1 LLPGKGN
8 QRIKQGGE
16 KENPMSEIAQKKPSP
31 FFNRQFVIIFI
42 IAFWFYYASQILALT
57 LPKYANEMGA
67 VPQAIGLLAG
77 IFAICALCMRP
88 FSGQIVDNEN
98 RKVLLRIVLL
108 LILASMVG
116 FTFAKN
122 YWLLVVFR
130 GLNGLAWGVGS
141 TLCMTIAT
149 DCFSRENMAA
159 GVGIYGLGQTIAQT
173 LAPMLALPLV
183 NRLGYNMVYLINVLL
198 ILLCLVLTRFMK
210 YQEPAAKKRAYSI
223 SLKNMIHPPA
233 LLPAS
238 LTLCGTVAKA
248 SILAFLVIFAGT
260 MNIQGIGLFFTIQAA
275 SVFAARLLI
284 SKMADKYGLLKLL
297 IPCEILAVTGLAII
311 SCARSLPVFLF
322 AAVLMGIST
331 GGEQPI
337 LMAECVKSADSSK
350 RGRASNTSYV
360 GTDIGNF
367 LGSNLAGALV
377 AAAGYRVMFL
387 AAAAPIVLGTAIFV
401 ILHKKRQAGA

>member
-1 LLPGKGN
+1 MKRN
-8 QRIKQGGE
+8 GE
-16 KENPMSEIAQKKPSP
+16 KEKSMSEKPQKNASS
-31 FFNRQFVIIFI
+31 FFSRQFVIIFI

-57 LPKYANEMGA
+57 LPRYASEMGA
-67 VPQAIGLLAG
+67 APQAVGLLAG
-77 IFAICALCMRP
+77 IFAMCALCMRP
-88 FSGQIVDNEN
+88 FSGQIVDTEN

-108 LILASMVG
+108 LILASMIG
-116 FTFAKN
+116 LTFAQN
-122 YWLLVVFR
+122 YWPLVVFR
-130 GLNGLAWGVGS
+130 GLNGLAWGLGS

-183 NRLGYNMVYLINVLL
+183 NRLGYNKVYLINVLL
-198 ILLCLVLTRFMK
+198 ILLCLSLTFLMK
-210 YQEPAAKKRAYSI
+210 HQDPVIKKRAYSI
-223 SLKNMIHPPA
+223 SLKKMIHPPA
-233 LLPAS
+233 ILPAF

-260 MNIQGIGLFFTIQAA
+260 MDIQGIGLFFTLQAA
-275 SVFAARLLI
+275 SIFAARPLI
-284 SKMADKYGLLKLL
+284 SKMADKYGILKLL
-297 IPCEILAVTGLAII
+297 IPCEFLAVLGLVLIA
-311 SCARSLPVFLF
+311 CARSLPVFLL

-360 GTDIGNF
+360 GTDIGQF
-367 LGSNLAGALV
+367 LGSNLAGVLV
-377 AAAGYRVMFL
+377 AAMGYRFMFL
-387 AAAAPIVLGTAIFV
+387 AAMAPIILGTAVFV
-401 ILHKKRQAGA
+401 ILYKRRAGTA